1 MCRYTL
7 ADINK
12 EEAVLKDKSAKLKLA
27 AEELDAKLVKL
38 EAEGLSKKEIYVR
51 TIKLRTESKD
61 ETAALKGAIRTLGEK
76 CYDRRMELFV
86 RSKPLPKQDMDAVA
100 R

>member
-12 EEAVLKDKSAKLKLA
+12 EEAVLKDKSAKLKQA
-27 AEELDAKLVKL
+27 AEELDTKLS
-38 EAEGLSKKEIYVR
+38 EGTEGMSKTEIYVR